1 MILKKLHPIVYFLSL
16 SFFLILHSCEEKAL
30 NNPNKKN
37 NTAEIDRL
45 IEIGYKSFEKSEYDS
60 SYYFFNKAKYIADVK
75 KDTSRI
81 IHSLS
86 WMAQNQ
92 RILGDYSGSEATAVE
107 ALPFI
112 ENTEKYPNGKWN
124 IYNELGNNYLCTF
137 DYYNALYY
145 FNKALK
151 IKTDE
156 IDRAS
161 IKNNIALV
169 YIEKKDYQKA
179 KQILL
184 PLTLKKAIINNPLTY
199 SRILDNIGY
208 SYFKIGDY
216 TKSIIFLNKS
226 LKIKIKEND
235 KIGIATSYLNLAEYY
250 KEKNLETANYNA
262 LKSYEISSHINIPN
276 DRLEVLRF
284 LIKNSSGN
292 KSKEYTL
299 KYLHI
304 NDSITKVRQKAKNQF
319 AKIKYDFKKEQDE
332 NHKLKALKI
341 LQLEHQKKKNL
352 MLYLVVGIITLIS
365 IFLTNMLLARNK
377 REKIKASYNTE
388 IRLAK
393 KLHDELANDVYHT
406 MAFAE
411 TQDLSTIHNK
421 EILISNLD
429 TIYSRTRNISR
440 ENNSM
445 ETGPLFITDL
455 KEMMTGFNTQE
466 VNVITNGMDSINW
479 MVLDDNKK
487 IIIYRVIQEL
497 LVNMKKH
504 SQCSLVVL
512 TFKKTGN
519 KLEIDYTDNG
529 LGATLE
535 QLNSKNGLQNVEN
548 RIQAIKGIITFET
561 KSNKGFKV
569 QFIIPI

>member
-45 IEIGYKSFEKSEYDS
+45 IDLGDKYFEKSEYDS
-60 SYYFFNKAKYIADVK
+60 SYYYFNKAKATCDEK
-75 KDTSRI
+75 KDVSKI
-81 IHSLS
+81 IYSLS
-86 WMAQNQ
+86 NLATIQQNQ
-92 RILGDYSGSEATAVE
+92 GDYYGSETTAME
-107 ALPFI
+107 AIPFL
-112 ENTEKYPNGKWN
+112 EKTKNPKYKWN
-124 IYNELGNNYLCTF
+124 IYTIIGINYLYAY
-137 DYYNALYY
+137 DYENALYY
-145 FNKALK
+145 YKKALNL
-151 IKTDE
+151 KTDE
-156 IDRAS
+156 LRKSD
-161 IKNNIALV
+161 IKNNIAV
-169 YIEKKDYQKA
+169 TYMEMGNHMRAI
-179 KQILL
+179 QILYL
-184 PLTLKKAIINNPLTY
+184 LTFKKEVLNNAESF
-199 SRILDNIGY
+199 SRIIDNLGY
-208 SYFKIGDY
+208 SYFKLGDSKAFNY
-216 TKSIIFLNKS
+216 LNQS
-226 LKIKIKEND
+226 LKIRTQRKD
-235 KIGIATSYLNLAEYY
+235 DWGL
-250 KEKNLETANYNA
+250 
-262 LKSYEISSHINIPN
+262 ISSYYHLSEFHKKSNVN
-276 DRLEVLRF
+276 LGNNYAQLAYEKATKLNSVDSRLECLKL

-341 LQLEHQKKKNL
+341 LQLEHQKKRNL
-352 MLYLVVGIITLIS
+352 MLYLVVGIITVIS
-365 IFLTNMLLARNK
+365 IFITNMLLARNK

-388 IRLAK
+388 IRIAK